1 MGNLNKVML
10 IGRLTREPE
19 IKEFSGGGKVAL
31 LGLAV
36 NNRRRNQETGQWE
49 DVPVWM
55 ELKAFNHE
63 HGRKLADLAGAHLH
77 RGQELYVEGRLA
89 LEQWDGRDDGKKH
102 YRTLIYV
109 ESVEFLG
116 GGKKA
121 AAAAPGAEAPEGRP
135 GAEQPAGAAGKRKPG
150 RPRSAAA
157 GETPPGPEEER
168 L

>member
-19 IKEFSGGGKVAL
+19 IKEFSGGKVAL

-36 NNRRRNQETGQWE
+36 NNRRRRQETGQWE
-49 DVPVWM
+49 NVPVWM

-63 HGRKLADLAGAHLH
+63 HGRKLADLAGTHLH

-89 LEQWDGRDDGKKH
+89 LEQWDGKDDGRKH
-102 YRTLIYV
+102 SRTLIYV

-116 GGKKA
+116 GRKA
-121 AAAAPGAEAPEGRP
+121 AGAAPGAEVQEGT
-135 GAEQPAGAAGKRKPG
+135 AEGQEPAGTAGKRKPG
-150 RPRSAAA
+150 RPRNAARTEA
-157 GETPPGPEEER
+157 SGGPEEGT

>member
-10 IGRLTREPE
+10 IGRLTRDPE
-19 IKEFSGGGKVAL
+19 IKEFSGGGKVASM
-31 LGLAV
+31 GLAV
-36 NNRRRNQETGQWE
+36 NNRRRNQESGQWE

-89 LEQWDGRDDGKKH
+89 LEQWDGKEDGKKH
-102 YRTLIYV
+102 SRTLIYV

-116 GGKKA
+116 GAKKA
-121 AAAAPGAEAPEGRP
+121 AGAAPGAEAPEGKAE
-135 GAEQPAGAAGKRKPG
+135 GEQPAGIGAQKKPG
-150 RPRSAAA
+150 RPRKTARP
-157 GETPPGPEEER
+157 ETPADPGEGT